1 MKFDFRTEVQITLH
15 SEEINSFFKIIEK
28 ITPDKNIVGFK
39 PNKFTKK
46 ETEMLNDFLT
56 IKEQVYEK

>member
-28 ITPDKNIVGFK
+28 ITPDKNVVGFK